1 MQGRLSEGHLHVE
14 NARRS
19 HPQLSID
26 VTPHQHRQLK
36 AIAALAGKS
45 LKEYFLSRALP
56 RDEEE
61 DTGAIRELEAFLEP
75 RIQSAR
81 AGDLSSRSVSDIW
94 QTVRKSA
101 L

>member
-1 MQGRLSEGHLHVE
+1 MSRI
-14 NARRS
+14 
-19 HPQLSID
+19 SID

-61 DTGAIRELEAFLEP
+61 DTGAIKELEAFLQP
-75 RIQSAR
+75 RVQSAR
-81 AGDLSSRSVSDIW
+81 TGDLTNRSVSDIRK
-94 QTVRKSA
+94 TVRKSS

>member
-1 MQGRLSEGHLHVE
+1 MSRI
-14 NARRS
+14 
-19 HPQLSID
+19 SID

-45 LKEYFLSRALP
+45 LKEFFLSRTLP
-56 RDEEE
+56 HHEEE
-61 DTGAIRELEAFLEP
+61 DAGAIKELEAFLEP

-81 AGDLSSRSVSDIW
+81 AGDLSNQSVSDIW
-94 QTVRKSA
+94 KTIRKSA